1 MSQYFKMIIHD
12 KIYQNNYKSDSDK
25 SDCTYFKLNSKLL
38 VEPRKSSA
46 SHSFFLTDF
55 RETQNG

>member
-25 SDCTYFKLNSKLL
+25 SDCTYFKLNSNLL
-38 VEPRKSSA
+38 V
-46 SHSFFLTDF
+46 
-55 RETQNG
+55 